1 MISES
6 KIYDRFLIGNF
17 SIDAFCSPYRSARY
31 SRDKGITRFIS
42 EDIPSNPLTIENKL
56 IEGLYVE
63 INFRNDK

>member
-42 EDIPSNPLTIENKL
+42 EDIPSNPLTIENKQ
-56 IEGLYVE
+56 
-63 INFRNDK
+63 